1 MNVAKERFHFDDED
15 ETSNSPMKEKSSKKT
30 SSSGREIESSK
41 KPKKKFKKIYI
52 VFGIIAVLVLLCGFY
67 LYTALKDEGPVY
79 GDRCAGLVTVQKSVL
94 DDTMNEA
101 KSKHD
106 SIASIHI
113 ETACKQFKIDIQF
126 NKGTSVS
133 TAEDISKDVIKIL
146 DSKGGQASYKDSN
159 YTELLNKHDGV
170 KQYEVNLYLTGGN
183 DTDYPIYGTKQA
195 GKDDISYTLASVKDK
210 ASADKAK
217 ATDQQ

>member
-1 MNVAKERFHFDDED
+1 MAKERFHFDDEE
-15 ETSNSPMKEKSSKKT
+15 ETSIQTPKKKVSKKP
-30 SSSGREIESSK
+30 SPSEMGIEPSK
-41 KPKKKFKKIYI
+41 KPKKKFKKLYI
-52 VFGIIAVLVLLCGFY
+52 VLGIVAVLVLACGIY
-67 LYTALKDEGPVY
+67 LYGALKDEGPVY

-101 KSKHD
+101 KSKYQ
-106 SIASIHI
+106 SIASINI
-113 ETACKQFKIDIQF
+113 ETACKQFKIDIAF
-126 NKGTSVS
+126 NDGTSAK
-133 TAEDISKDVIKIL
+133 TAEEVSKDVIKIL
-146 DSKGGQASYKDSN
+146 DSKGGQAAYQDSSYS
-159 YTELLNKHDGV
+159 ELLNKHNGV

-195 GKDDISYTLASVKDK
+195 GKDDIAFTLASVRDQ